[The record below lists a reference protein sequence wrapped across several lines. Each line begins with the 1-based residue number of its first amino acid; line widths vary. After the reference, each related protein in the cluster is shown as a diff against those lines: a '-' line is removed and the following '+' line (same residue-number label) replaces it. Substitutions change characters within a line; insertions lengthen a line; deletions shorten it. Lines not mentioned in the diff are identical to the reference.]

1 MKKLALISG
10 LLFVIVYFWA
20 NTLLPEED
28 HAENYYPVKVN
39 NSIPRPDATSEAALL
54 FLPEENVTETAGAG
68 YYLIL
73 ASYNDITQAQ
83 QAADQ
88 YSADFNAGV
97 TVLPRTQEGYYR
109 ISYGKYTALSDAESA
124 LTSVRQTIN
133 SSAWLLAAR

>member
-20 NTLLPEED
+20 NTFLPD
-28 HAENYYPVKVN
+28 DDNAENYYPVTVN
-39 NSIPRPDATSEAALL
+39 NSIARSEATSEATLL
-54 FLPEENVTETAGAG
+54 LLPEKNDSEPAGEG

-73 ASYNDITQAQ
+73 ASFNDMTQAR

-88 YSADFNAGV
+88 YSADFDARV

-109 ISYGKYTALSDAESA
+109 ISYGRYPDLPEAESA
-124 LTSVRQTIN
+124 LSSVRQTIN

>member
-20 NTLLPEED
+20 NTFLPD
-28 HAENYYPVKVN
+28 DDNADTYYPATVN
-39 NSIPRPDATSEAALL
+39 TSVSRVETTGEATLSLL
-54 FLPEENVTETAGAG
+54 QERDDPETDGGG

-73 ASYNDITQAQ
+73 ASFNDITQAQ

-88 YSADFNAGV
+88 YSAEFNAGV
-97 TVLPRTQEGYYR
+97 TVLPKTEEGYYR
-109 ISYGKYTALSDAESA
+109 ISYGRYTAFSDAESA
-124 LTSVRQTIN
+124 LNSVRQTIT

>member
-20 NTLLPEED
+20 NTFLPD
-28 HAENYYPVKVN
+28 DNNAETFYPVTVN
-39 NSIPRPDATSEAALL
+39 NAIPRAEATNDATLL
-54 FLPEENVTETAGAG
+54 FLPEENVSETAGDG

-73 ASYNDITQAQ
+73 ASFNDITQAQ
-83 QAADQ
+83 QVADQ
-88 YSADFNAGV
+88 YSADFNTGI

>member
-10 LLFVIVYFWA
+10 LLFVVVYFWA
-20 NTLLPEED
+20 NTFLPD
-28 HAENYYPVKVN
+28 DDDANTYYPATVN
-39 NSIPRPDATSEAALL
+39 TSISRAETTSEATLL
-54 FLPEENVTETAGAG
+54 ILPERDESETAGEG

-73 ASYNDITQAQ
+73 ASFNDITQAQ

-88 YSADFNAGV
+88 YSADFDTGV

-124 LTSVRQTIN
+124 LNSVRQTIT